1 MGGRGRVYKGVW
13 AAALATCRRA
23 KARLR
28 GVASHVIGYDC
39 WVSRPYTLSYL
50 TRAVTRLSPPYE
62 LVEFRLIA
70 RWPSTHTCVARSRR
84 YDDDRPSPFAA
95 STV

>member
-1 MGGRGRVYKGVW
+1 MYKGVW

-50 TRAVTRLSPPYE
+50 TCCH
-62 LVEFRLIA
+62 
-70 RWPSTHTCVARSRR
+70 STFAPIRVGRVSLDCEVAINTLPCVARSRR

-95 STV
+95 STAVRV

>member
-1 MGGRGRVYKGVW
+1 VYKGVW

-28 GVASHVIGYDC
+28 GAASHVI
-39 WVSRPYTLSYL
+39 V
-50 TRAVTRLSPPYE
+50 RAVTRLSPPYE

-70 RWPSTHTCVARSRR
+70 RWPSTRTCVARSRR

-95 STV
+95 STAVRV